1 MTTNSAQQLIYQA
14 ALLLEAE
21 EFDQAVSVL
30 EDAIDLA
37 TTADRK
43 VELIQARSLMGEIL
57 LNIER
62 EGDAAEE
69 FKSVLDLSDSDDV
82 DSDQV
87 REEVATAHHWLEEL
101 AHPEN

>member
-14 ALLLEAE
+14 ALLIE
-21 EFDQAVSVL
+21 EEQFDQAL
-30 EDAIDLA
+30 ALLNDAIDLA
-37 TTADRK
+37 TTASRTI
-43 VELIQARSLMGEIL
+43 ELIQARSLLGEIL

-62 EGDAAEE
+62 EGEAAEE
-69 FKSVLDLSDSDDV
+69 FKAVLELSASDDI

-87 REEVATAHHWLEEL
+87 REEVETAHHWLEEL

>member
-21 EFDQAVSVL
+21 EFDKAVSLL

-87 REEVATAHHWLEEL
+87 REEVANAHHWLEEL